1 MRASLA
7 LARRLPAIAWTA
19 VKRPLVEP
27 QTVLVFLLVNLVLAL
42 VLAAPLAGLLSAELD
57 HNLYGEE
64 MATGPSWRWFDT
76 VSREHPH
83 AVGDL
88 GAWSALF
95 TSEGI
100 RPADL
105 GRLSG
110 PPAAILLAGLLLF
123 FVHAVLH
130 TGYLAAGRWR
140 TGEGRAAG
148 LLHRAGLFAVPSL
161 ALAVVAAAG
170 YVAVYAGAYVATG
183 PPLARLA
190 EAAQSQSLHLL
201 FVWLRLGLTV
211 ALLLVVKLWFDIA
224 KATLVETGSWNLA
237 RAAARAARELL
248 RRGWAYVALYVAIG
262 AGTLAVTL
270 VWLLVADPLVPRTWI
285 GLAIVF
291 VLHQLFLAVR
301 VVLRLAHLGATQG
314 LLLTEAPIPPRAPA
328 SRTPAP
334 ASRTPKAA
342 AEPGTPG

>member
-1 MRASLA
+1 MRTALA
-7 LARRLPAIAWTA
+7 LARRLPAVLWAA
-19 VKRPLVEP
+19 LRRPFAEP

-42 VLAAPLAGLLSAELD
+42 VLAAPVAGLLSAELD
-57 HNLYGEE
+57 HNLYGDE
-64 MATGPSWRWFDT
+64 MATGASWRWFDT

-88 GAWSALF
+88 GPWSALF

-105 GRLSG
+105 ARLSG

-140 TGEGRAAG
+140 SREGRTAA
-148 LLHRAGLFAVPSL
+148 LFHRAGLFAVPAL
-161 ALAVVAAAG
+161 GLAVIAAAG
-170 YVAVYAGAYVATG
+170 YVAVYAAAYVATG

-190 EAAQSQSLHLL
+190 EVAQSHSLHLV
-201 FVWLRLGLTV
+201 FVWLRLGLTA
-211 ALLLVVKLWFDIA
+211 ALLLAVKLWFDLA
-224 KATLVETGSWNLA
+224 KATLVETGSWNLL
-237 RAAARAARELL
+237 RASARAARELV
-248 RRGWAYVALYVAIG
+248 RRGWAYALLYLAIG
-262 AGTLAVTL
+262 AGTLAVSL
-270 VWLLVADPLVPRTWI
+270 LWLLVADPLVPRTWI

-291 VLHQLFLAVR
+291 VLHQVVLAIR
-301 VVLRLAHLGATQG
+301 VALRLAHLGATQG
-314 LLLTEAPIPPRAPA
+314 LLLAASELRIPAPA

-334 ASRTPKAA
+334 RPPAP
-342 AEPGTPG
+342 ETPG